1 MVKMN
6 IINGCLVQTPFNEN
20 LPTIEISD
28 EQYTQLIDGEIMFKN
43 GVFVDNPTQRIM
55 ELKQLLQKYKED
67 VEQVELFD
75 MERSD
80 YETKKQYCKNIIL
93 ELRSL
98 ESQLK

>member
-1 MVKMN
+1 MVKLN
-6 IINGCLVQTPFNEN
+6 IINGGLVQTPFDEN
-20 LPTIEISD
+20 LPTIEIS
-28 EQYTQLIDGEIMFKN
+28 EENYKRLVDGEIMFKN
-43 GVFVDNPTQRIM
+43 GLFIDNPTTRII

-80 YETKKQYCKNIIL
+80 YETKKQYCKNIII

-98 ESQLK
+98 EAQLK